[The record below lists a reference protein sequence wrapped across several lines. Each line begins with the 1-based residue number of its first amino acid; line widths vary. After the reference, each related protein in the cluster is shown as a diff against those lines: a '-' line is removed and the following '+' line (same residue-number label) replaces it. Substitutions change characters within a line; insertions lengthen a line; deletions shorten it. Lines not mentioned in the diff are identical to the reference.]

1 VVAQHRDPF
10 QVIPAVDVLGDEAV
24 RLTQGRFDRVSVRGG
39 DPAALAAS
47 FAARGAPLIHVV
59 DLDGA
64 RTGRV
69 RPRALSRIAAAA
81 RPAAVQASG
90 GVRSLAD
97 ALRLLEAGA
106 ARVVVGTAAFSEP
119 GALARYADELGE
131 RLAVALDVRRGR
143 IAVAGWGRDGG
154 LSVEDAASRCA
165 SSGIARVV
173 CTAIERDGMLAGP
186 DLDLL
191 ARVRALAGAPVLA
204 AGGVATLADL
214 DAVRASGC
222 EGVIVGR
229 ALLDGSLSSESL
241 WS

>member
-1 VVAQHRDPF
+1 M
-10 QVIPAVDVLGDEAV
+10 LGDEAV
-24 RLTQGRFDRVSVRGG
+24 RLSQGRFDRVSVRGG

-47 FAARGAPLIHVV
+47 FAARGARLIHVV

-69 RPRALSRIAAAA
+69 RPRVLARIAAAA
-81 RPAAVQASG
+81 RPAAVQAAG

-97 ALRLLEAGA
+97 AWRLLEAGA
-106 ARVVVGTAAFSEP
+106 ARVVVGTAAFAEP

-143 IAVAGWGRDGG
+143 IAVAGWERDGG

-165 SSGIARVV
+165 SAGIARVV

-191 ARVRALAGAPVLA
+191 AHVRTLADTPVLA
-204 AGGVATLADL
+204 AGGVASLADL
-214 DAVRASGC
+214 EAVCASGC
-222 EGVIVGR
+222 EGAIVGR
-229 ALLDGSLSSESL
+229 ALLDGSLPHDSL